1 MKDYTYTYN
10 INNEPSLDCYAF
22 HWLSKIGFKET
33 QWILDTRWLS
43 RGYDL
48 AFQKWIGE

>member
-10 INNEPSLDCYAF
+10 NNEPSLDADAF

-43 RGYDL
+43 CDYDL
-48 AFQKWIGE
+48 AFREWIDG